1 MEIRN
6 EFGRWGR
13 VEAEIPYECVKEITR
28 TLRKTYK
35 GISSHSFGYCCSS
48 DYDCYH
54 KNCNEDDFVDA
65 KIFKGGMNNQ
75 YHDGRFDIGNCV
87 WFMWKITNFDF
98 DNIIDTMNTI
108 AHKYNCEIKK
118 PQNDAYCIEL
128 RLAPTEEDMC
138 RLYMALMRKRYYT
151 DEPKEISMEDALQ
164 ILKSNSEIQIEIM
177 KLFN

>member
-1 MEIRN
+1 
-6 EFGRWGR
+6 
-13 VEAEIPYECVKEITR
+13 
-28 TLRKTYK
+28 
-35 GISSHSFGYCCSS
+35 
-48 DYDCYH
+48 
-54 KNCNEDDFVDA
+54 
-65 KIFKGGMNNQ
+65 
-75 YHDGRFDIGNCV
+75 
-87 WFMWKITNFDF
+87 MWKITNFDF